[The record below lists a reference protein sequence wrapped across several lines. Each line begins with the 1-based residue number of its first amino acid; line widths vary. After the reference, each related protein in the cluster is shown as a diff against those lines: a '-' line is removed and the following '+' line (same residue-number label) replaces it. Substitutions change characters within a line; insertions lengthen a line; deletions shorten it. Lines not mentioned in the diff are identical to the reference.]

1 MNSGTIIVENNTFTS
16 DPSIGLLP
24 PFTGK
29 TKWFGISLNDV
40 SAAPVGASSNGN
52 NFSHSVYGIY
62 SLNSGLKAL
71 HNSFADH
78 FDKQSPKVGAGIYSI
93 SDFDFNARSIQV
105 GNGALSGANTF
116 VSSRD
121 GIFSLGE
128 MSWNIRRNIF
138 GKTLFLNADVSQR
151 IWNNCI
157 YIANSGLAEIEIGT
171 NSASGVS
178 NEFYNYTYGV
188 NIINPGNSKP
198 LLVGNN
204 DFYNGIYSNPGNSI
218 ANYEGSAILLRATQ
232 PTPLPLSTIAFNE
245 IGTNASEG
253 PRLGMV
259 LSLVNKVDVNDNNIL
274 INKDAPGGVFKGIWA
289 MGCDELRL
297 KRNEISNV
305 QSSSGFNASFIGL
318 DLITSNNT
326 CIEENQ
332 LNNCGYGIRFTLNSI
347 VQSLFQNRME
357 EFDEGI
363 HLDAADIGPT
373 VGTEDPVN
381 PGNGNVMG
389 NEWICIGCPPI
400 SKITGSLSS
409 PLTWYTDASP
419 GDPTFP
425 DNLVPGLSVI
435 QINST
440 SQQSE
445 CQLPVSIEDETD
457 FGNTLTLKKRNETYG
472 AVVADTARYPEEY
485 SQEFRYLA
493 REAVFKILRKHPGL
507 MMRDDESD
515 TSFVNFYT
523 AMLGG
528 NAYLIDSLQTLI
540 NNRHFVEADTLLARL
555 TEVNEQE
562 YNYKKVYAATILWM
576 VDGEEAIDELIRDE
590 LNVIAHQHPLFG
602 GYAVYVARNLL
613 QLEIHDELPSN
624 SRLMAQK
631 ETTSQRLMNVYPNPA
646 NEYVEISFTD
656 RAIPEKVIL
665 RDLTGRICSSLL
677 NSLIVNTTTLQP
689 GIYFIEV
696 IVKGEKHNANIVVG
710 R

>member
-1 MNSGTIIVENNTFTS
+1 ME
-16 DPSIGLLP
+16 
-24 PFTGK
+24 
-29 TKWFGISLNDV
+29 
-40 SAAPVGASSNGN
+40 A
-52 NFSHSVYGIY
+52 
-62 SLNSGLKAL
+62 
-71 HNSFADH
+71 
-78 FDKQSPKVGAGIYSI
+78 FDQ
-93 SDFDFNARSIQV
+93 
-105 GNGALSGANTF
+105 
-116 VSSRD
+116 
-121 GIFSLGE
+121 
-128 MSWNIRRNIF
+128 
-138 GKTLFLNADVSQR
+138 
-151 IWNNCI
+151 
-157 YIANSGLAEIEIGT
+157 
-171 NSASGVS
+171 
-178 NEFYNYTYGV
+178 
-188 NIINPGNSKP
+188 
-198 LLVGNN
+198 
-204 DFYNGIYSNPGNSI
+204 
-218 ANYEGSAILLRATQ
+218 
-232 PTPLPLSTIAFNE
+232 
-245 IGTNASEG
+245 
-253 PRLGMV
+253 
-259 LSLVNKVDVNDNNIL
+259 
-274 INKDAPGGVFKGIWA
+274 
-289 MGCDELRL
+289 
-297 KRNEISNV
+297 
-305 QSSSGFNASFIGL
+305 
-318 DLITSNNT
+318 
-326 CIEENQ
+326 
-332 LNNCGYGIRFTLNSI
+332 
-347 VQSLFQNRME
+347 
-357 EFDEGI
+357 GI

-389 NEWICIGCPPI
+389 NEWILCSGCPLTT
-400 SKITGSLSS
+400 KIVGSLQNGIG
-409 PLTWYTDASP
+409 LKWYTDASP

-425 DNLVPGLSVI
+425 DNNNVPGLSPFP
-435 QINST
+435 INST

-493 REAVFKILRKHPGL
+493 REAVFKTIRKHPGL

-523 AMLGG
+523 TMLGG

-576 VDGEEAIDELIRDE
+576 VNGEEAIDDVMREELD
-590 LNVIAHQHPLFG
+590 VIAHQHPLFG

-624 SRLMAQK
+624 SRVMAQK

-665 RDLTGRICSSLL
+665 RDLTGRICSSFL